1 MASLPRGRA
10 DSSAPE
16 LDDEAPTSGQQVVT
30 ACYGRPRTCIQPAGH
45 FSSGPRGLVAATGT
59 ALPQG
64 FEGSGTEPSGSIV
77 DGRGPAPGHVAL
89 GGPHTQGD
97 PVGSLNPVASVQ
109 SAGGVCSVRGAQALL
124 SEAEWPRGWPAMG
137 PALGGAFRLAL
148 EARFGG
154 APPPHPDLASAAPSP
169 ALERSRLPG
178 FANSSAVVVPVRA
191 HPGGGLALL
200 VSLRPGVPDGTCCAV
215 RRCDPRT
222 PREPPE
228 LGPFSCPSLPTVAAL
243 AGRPCPSLLRPHSRP
258 RCGDKQ
264 QATLAPAEPGDRS
277 SWDRTLAEPPAPSAP
292 GERAAAGAG
301 GAQGGLRP
309 APRKPQML
317 PEAQLAAAEMMTGA
331 TASRPPV
338 TDTSCRP
345 SAARAGPPLQA
356 SPPPRRA
363 PSRWSGSPRQPGQ
376 LLWPRGLAGREP
388 AGSEVNHPESW
399 VAGAGGGGPGKGNS
413 SGSLDVTGFL
423 EEASEEWAGGAGGST
438 GAHGGRLGCEAH
450 PGRWREVGARLDGRP
465 SRSFWDTSWKA
476 QEPGLQQ
483 LSARVPFAIPA
494 PYTPAAV
501 GPAAGGGSAAP
512 GRGVT
517 QPLTRGRDAPWG
529 PALAAAAASPCPPA
543 VLSVLWLE
551 GGPLVASRV
560 AETPALELLGATGPP
575 EALECQRTQKPF
587 VFRGDAQHD
596 PRWLG
601 DLASVSGTIPPP
613 GPEGSALQVSVC
625 PAKEGAVGAAG
636 ARLHRELTRW
646 LLTRL
651 CHGVEVWDRFRAS
664 WAGNVSLPDTELWL
678 KIQRL
683 ILGADLRF
691 PSQPPA
697 PRGHGVGPSEY
708 RGARRKHSGS
718 TALLPEDD
726 EPPMAGVSSSWR
738 GQPCRNLL
746 GQLTPGPR
754 GAIPSSCSRDFVPV
768 EGAAPAGPGLH
779 EASAPC
785 LFVIADSAR
794 PQLGPAVAVGPRCCW
809 GHCSTAL
816 CTSRSPQCWGVGLHP
831 APQAPLPPPA
841 RAVRL
846 RMEPPAAEG
855 SSRGHRPLG
864 CGPGLLG
871 TSGQRA
877 VLLRNEAGNPGGLF
891 TALTPQ
897 PSPASGS
904 HREAPCDVQPPGK
917 TLAKTK
923 GSSLCVPELT
933 ARPAALSTDTGC
945 CWD

>member
-1 MASLPRGRA
+1 MGFEAEDPEGAPGAGGGLHDPGSLPVI
-10 DSSAPE
+10 SSSP
-16 LDDEAPTSGQQVVT
+16 VVT

-77 DGRGPAPGHVAL
+77 DGRGGIRP
-89 GGPHTQGD
+89 GPHGCFLIDTPD
-97 PVGSLNPVASVQ
+97 PETGSGLPGAEVRLWAGNVKPPPPRGGQ
-109 SAGGVCSVRGAQALL
+109 SLRLRDPEPPAKAPEQALLPATWLWAVPTPRGVCSVRGAQALL

-228 LGPFSCPSLPTVAAL
+228 LGPFSCPSLPWGPIGLPCTRGLLHPNLPPSGLLGQDPSQTGCPAPSTVQRGPPPRRSAAGARAEEDVAVPGGGEPRWPLGQDPRQQQARVGASFLRTHREMSSVGPEGSLQGTCRSCVPGRTVAAL

-301 GAQGGLRP
+301 GAQGGLRFGLRGSWGRSWPGSRGHRWAAGAEGPRGTGRALAWGPHALASPQCPPWGTVRPRKAQRCRLGRRTEAASSHAEGTEGLPRAAQHGLPSTAHPGQQPAQAELGTPGCHRVAGLAAGPRGGSAPSLQPLFVLASGAPGPVCRLSSTVAALPRQLTGLFPPHSPHHRQACAPGAAHAGLPGESGLVDQWLSLGPPGLLLRAGARNLRVAPRKQYSEP

-483 LSARVPFAIPA
+483 LRW
-494 PYTPAAV
+494 
-501 GPAAGGGSAAP
+501 GAGS
-512 GRGVT
+512 
-517 QPLTRGRDAPWG
+517 
-529 PALAAAAASPCPPA
+529 
-543 VLSVLWLE
+543 
-551 GGPLVASRV
+551 
-560 AETPALELLGATGPP
+560 
-575 EALECQRTQKPF
+575 
-587 VFRGDAQHD
+587 
-596 PRWLG
+596 
-601 DLASVSGTIPPP
+601 
-613 GPEGSALQVSVC
+613 EGSGC
-625 PAKEGAVGAAG
+625 ERP
-636 ARLHRELTRW
+636 
-646 LLTRL
+646 
-651 CHGVEVWDRFRAS
+651 
-664 WAGNVSLPDTELWL
+664 
-678 KIQRL
+678 
-683 ILGADLRF
+683 
-691 PSQPPA
+691 
-697 PRGHGVGPSEY
+697 
-708 RGARRKHSGS
+708 SGS
-718 TALLPEDD
+718 
-726 EPPMAGVSSSWR
+726 S
-738 GQPCRNLL
+738 
-746 GQLTPGPR
+746 
-754 GAIPSSCSRDFVPV
+754 
-768 EGAAPAGPGLH
+768 
-779 EASAPC
+779 
-785 LFVIADSAR
+785 
-794 PQLGPAVAVGPRCCW
+794 
-809 GHCSTAL
+809 
-816 CTSRSPQCWGVGLHP
+816 GVGLG
-831 APQAPLPPPA
+831 QAG
-841 RAVRL
+841 VR
-846 RMEPPAAEG
+846 
-855 SSRGHRPLG
+855 RGLS
-864 CGPGLLG
+864 PGL
-871 TSGQRA
+871 A
-877 VLLRNEAGNPGGLF
+877 W
-891 TALTPQ
+891 
-897 PSPASGS
+897 
-904 HREAPCDVQPPGK
+904 
-917 TLAKTK
+917 
-923 GSSLCVPELT
+923 PENVGPVANL
-933 ARPAALSTDTGC
+933 
-945 CWD
+945 